1 MVVYL
6 AGNGKFKLLFKVFRG
21 FNINKDIMIENLSQE
36 SLIGKRFM
44 YDLIKS
50 SEGKL
55 LDFPISKEMIL
66 SCKMAYQKY
75 HQAQQEKKSSSEVFE
90 KSRKRQLKQEEIMS
104 AKRKKIALI
113 KQWRS

>member
-1 MVVYL
+1 MFQFVCVL
-6 AGNGKFKLLFKVFRG
+6 SHGQASIERG
-21 FNINKDIMIENLSQE
+21 FNINKDILIENLSQE
-36 SLIGKRFM
+36 SLIGQRIV
-44 YDLIKS
+44 YDHIKS

-55 LDFPISKEMIL
+55 HDFPIYKEMIF